1 MDKEPDLEERLLN
14 TNHIA
19 ASTERSLLDK
29 IKYHAA
35 YFLVDGTS
43 NALFSAPIMAVTE
56 YCSGLEKD
64 EIVHHKVMGCVLDN
78 LPREH
83 HEEFLGIFDA
93 SPHDEDLLFTYL
105 RKKVG
110 DNIESLIKQEIGGLA
125 SELLEEIKD

>member
-1 MDKEPDLEERLLN
+1 MSKLFFDHLLDLKEVDKQIKKVAKTPEEREELW
-14 TNHIA
+14 
-19 ASTERSLLDK
+19 
-29 IKYHAA
+29 
-35 YFLVDGTS
+35 
-43 NALFSAPIMAVTE
+43 
-56 YCSGLEKD
+56 GLID